1 MADEKEQ
8 VCRDDVRREERAAG
22 DDQDA
27 SGCTDVVVV
36 VKTRKKSKKDKVG
49 RKTEGKKHEKPAAPS
64 RSPEPEEQ
72 GRLAECLCV
81 PRPRPL
87 KVRGYVRIC
96 TCRSHAVSLPLALC
110 VVLLSRVS
118 TLSFVSSLSSVS
130 LPLLPHS
137 LSLTVIFVCARVCVC
152 VAVACTSGPPSSS
165 PSPSFPLR
173 SFIPKLLVMS
183 RSAGQRQ
190 KTRFPLVFAFT
201 IVSSAAKHVVLRRFS
216 PPPFSSLA
224 LIIR

>member
-1 MADEKEQ
+1 MSNKAREGGGGRRSEGLAATGSTTAEKADPSASASAEAAAGKSLPFRGGDVGGDVADEKEQ

-130 LPLLPHS
+130 LHS
-137 LSLTVIFVCARVCVC
+137 EPEGEASLILD
-152 VAVACTSGPPSSS
+152 
-165 PSPSFPLR
+165 PSPNF
-173 SFIPKLLVMS
+173 
-183 RSAGQRQ
+183 
-190 KTRFPLVFAFT
+190 TR
-201 IVSSAAKHVVLRRFS
+201 
-216 PPPFSSLA
+216 
-224 LIIR
+224 IR